1 VAVFGLG
8 PNVDLHVGSM
18 AADPADTRAPPH
30 PRIAR
35 QISARK

>member
-1 VAVFGLG
+1 VAVFGLAL
-8 PNVDLHVGSM
+8 NVDLHVGSM
-18 AADPADTRAPPH
+18 AATPAGIRAPLH